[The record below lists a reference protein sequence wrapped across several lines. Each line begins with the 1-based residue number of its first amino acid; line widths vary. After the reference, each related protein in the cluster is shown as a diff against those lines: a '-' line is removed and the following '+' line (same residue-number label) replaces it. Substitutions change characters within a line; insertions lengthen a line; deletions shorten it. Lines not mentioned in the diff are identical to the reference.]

1 MIFCMGLRSLSTST
15 TGWLARSSSWLARR
29 KGIKVTT
36 EEAEPSTEG
45 FGADAVA
52 KRAVAPTVR
61 PILRTN
67 RVVAGEVL
75 LEARGLRKSF
85 GGVRAVDGV
94 SIEVLSGETV
104 GVIGPNGAGKT
115 TMFELV
121 AGFTKVDDGT
131 VWFDGRDI
139 AWMSPEERGRL
150 GLIRSFQDAALFP
163 TLTVVDVIQLALE
176 RVSPTRIV
184 SSTLGLHG
192 LERAKERRARQII
205 SFMGLDPFWSKQ
217 VRELSTGTRRIVELA
232 AMVALEPTLLLLDEP
247 SSGIAQRETEQLGR
261 LLSEIKDQFGMT
273 LLVIEHDIPLIMGL
287 ADRIIAMSDGQV
299 IAVGPPNVVRED
311 PLVVESYLGG
321 SLSSIERSGERTDQ
335 KYAAA
340 SDTPTEVPAS

>member
-1 MIFCMGLRSLSTST
+1 LTDSLALFGTQLGILLLILFLPGGLASMVEPIRDRLL
-15 TGWLARSSSWLARR
+15 GWLARR

-139 AWMSPEERGRL
+139 AWMSPE
-150 GLIRSFQDAALFP
+150 
-163 TLTVVDVIQLALE
+163 
-176 RVSPTRIV
+176 
-184 SSTLGLHG
+184 
-192 LERAKERRARQII
+192 
-205 SFMGLDPFWSKQ
+205 
-217 VRELSTGTRRIVELA
+217 
-232 AMVALEPTLLLLDEP
+232 
-247 SSGIAQRETEQLGR
+247 
-261 LLSEIKDQFGMT
+261 
-273 LLVIEHDIPLIMGL
+273 
-287 ADRIIAMSDGQV
+287 
-299 IAVGPPNVVRED
+299 
-311 PLVVESYLGG
+311 
-321 SLSSIERSGERTDQ
+321 
-335 KYAAA
+335 
-340 SDTPTEVPAS
+340 

>member
-1 MIFCMGLRSLSTST
+1 
-15 TGWLARSSSWLARR
+15 
-29 KGIKVTT
+29 
-36 EEAEPSTEG
+36 
-45 FGADAVA
+45 
-52 KRAVAPTVR
+52 
-61 PILRTN
+61 
-67 RVVAGEVL
+67 
-75 LEARGLRKSF
+75 
-85 GGVRAVDGV
+85 
-94 SIEVLSGETV
+94 
-104 GVIGPNGAGKT
+104 
-115 TMFELV
+115 
-121 AGFTKVDDGT
+121 
-131 VWFDGRDI
+131 
-139 AWMSPEERGRL
+139 
-150 GLIRSFQDAALFP
+150 
-163 TLTVVDVIQLALE
+163 VIQLALE